1 MMFMIMMMP
10 TIMMVM
16 CNLSIPQV
24 VCHRRKRNVYLCTR
38 ASLSRSFYV
47 RSSIDVTSTLFC
59 EVLVPLLCVLLV
71 SNNLTS
77 LDPVPDNGSLSA
89 STALLRPHI
98 LSTKS
103 TASTAAYQSIRV
115 TSTDNNI

>member
-1 MMFMIMMMP
+1 M
-10 TIMMVM
+10 
-16 CNLSIPQV
+16 
-24 VCHRRKRNVYLCTR
+24 
-38 ASLSRSFYV
+38 

-103 TASTAAYQSIRV
+103 TASTAAAYQSIRV

>member
-1 MMFMIMMMP
+1 MMMP
-10 TIMMVM
+10 TIMMLM
-16 CNLSIPQV
+16 CSLFIPQV
-24 VCHRRKRNVYLCTR
+24 VCHRRKRNVYLLTR